1 MEKYEKSV
9 TPLIWRFF
17 CDVVLFDFLCSV
29 SFCYFPKFL
38 LFSFFVQ
45 MLLLQGNNYGGGG
58 SSNSYGQPSS
68 TAGHMY
74 EDDLISRGA
83 RAFPL
88 GHGMVPT
95 PQAFSFGFPVHPA
108 HDPMGLSSCKCY
120 SFTFTT
126 LWAISTDD
134 KFTIFFLFLPENRL

>member
-1 MEKYEKSV
+1 MNVLSLRWSPVRKRQFYIILFCSFIFV
-9 TPLIWRFF
+9 FIIFF
-17 CDVVLFDFLCSV
+17 FVV
-29 SFCYFPKFL
+29 
-38 LFSFFVQ
+38 FVQ

-58 SSNSYGQPSS
+58 SSNTYGQPSS

-74 EDDLISRGA
+74 EEDIISRGA

-108 HDPMGLSSCKCY
+108 HDPMGLSSCK
-120 SFTFTT
+120 SNMPFSTFEPRHE
-126 LWAISTDD
+126 ISNNVA
-134 KFTIFFLFLPENRL
+134 F

>member
-1 MEKYEKSV
+1 
-9 TPLIWRFF
+9 
-17 CDVVLFDFLCSV
+17 
-29 SFCYFPKFL
+29 
-38 LFSFFVQ
+38 

-58 SSNSYGQPSS
+58 SSNTYGQPSS
-68 TAGHMY
+68 SAGHMY

-108 HDPMGLSSCKCY
+108 HDPMGLSSCKSKLYTRCVGL
-120 SFTFTT
+120 SFTAKHSLTV
-126 LWAISTDD
+126 LIV
-134 KFTIFFLFLPENRL
+134 